1 MYRCESVSI
10 LRCGWWWN
18 VAGYDRGSSRQT
30 MSRGWWRN
38 ARNVWDDVSHD
49 APPRPL
55 PATDHHR
62 ETRKNISCQQLQ
74 NIISAGNIQG
84 SSSFMEIFAK
94 LFQSFNKNILFEGVP
109 AVRTFLSPRLTLVP
123 DFWWLQECDVTEITD
138 SRAKM
143 VQVYVETPWYCDDTE
158 WVEKYVNECSL
169 VSVTN

>member
-1 MYRCESVSI
+1 MWLVVE
-10 LRCGWWWN
+10 CGWLW
-18 VAGYDRGSSRQT
+18 SRQQQADHVPRLVEECEECLRRCF
-30 MSRGWWRN
+30 SRC
-38 ARNVWDDVSHD
+38 S
-49 APPRPL
+49 APPSARHWSSQG
-55 PATDHHR
+55 DQ
-62 ETRKNISCQQLQ
+62 ENISYQQLQ

-94 LFQSFNKNILFEGVP
+94 LFQSFNKNILFSGVP